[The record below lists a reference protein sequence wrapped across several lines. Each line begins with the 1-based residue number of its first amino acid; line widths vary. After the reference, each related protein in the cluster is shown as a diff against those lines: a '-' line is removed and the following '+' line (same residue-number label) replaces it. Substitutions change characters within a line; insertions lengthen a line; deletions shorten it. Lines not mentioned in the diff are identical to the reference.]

1 MALSLAR
8 RIDDEYATL
17 IDSFVSL
24 VRASC
29 IQTQAMDL
37 GQVVLFC
44 ISCPSTMGA
53 TPLLINTEQ
62 GHRKRH
68 DGRHGW
74 PAC

>member
-37 GQVVLFC
+37 GQVCTYHVYEDLRG
-44 ISCPSTMGA
+44 TTHGA
-53 TPLLINTEQ
+53 ITEQ
-62 GHRKRH
+62 GHCERY
-68 DGRHGW
+68 DGRHEW
-74 PAC
+74 AAC